1 MKKLAVLALAATMSV
16 SAFAVKIGVVNT
28 QEVFQKYSGTQSVE
42 EELVKEKDK
51 LENDIRTKEMELQK
65 LGIELQGK
73 GPNVTDSE
81 KESYN
86 KQAQALD
93 AFVQNAQ
100 RNLSQK
106 EYEKMTSIQTSIDAS
121 VQSVAQQQKF
131 DYVLEA
137 GAVKFGGED
146 ITQEVLKRMESSK
159 KIDL

>member
-28 QEVFQKYSGTQSVE
+28 QEVFSKYTGTKKVQQ
-42 EELVKEKDK
+42 ELVKEKEK
-51 LENDIRTKEMELQK
+51 LENDIRSKEVELQK

-73 GPNVTDSE
+73 GAKVTDAE
-81 KESYN
+81 KDAYN

-93 AFVQNAQ
+93 QFVKNAQ
-100 RNLSQK
+100 KQLSQK
-106 EYEKMTSIQTSIDAS
+106 EYQSFETIRTTIDAS
-121 VQSVAQQQKF
+121 VQSIAKKNKY

-137 GAVKFGGED
+137 GAVKFGGTD
-146 ITQEVLKRMESSK
+146 ITQDVIKMMESTK

>member
-28 QEVFQKYSGTQSVE
+28 QEVFAKYSGTKKVQQ
-42 EELVKEKDK
+42 ELVKEKDK
-51 LENDIRTKEMELQK
+51 LEADIRTKEIELQK

-73 GPNVTDSE
+73 GAKVTDAE

-86 KQAQALD
+86 KQAQSLES
-93 AFVQNAQ
+93 FVRSAQ
-100 RNLSQK
+100 QQLSQK
-106 EYEKMTSIQTSIDAS
+106 EYQSFESIRTNIDAS
-121 VQSVAQQQKF
+121 VQSIAKKNKY

-137 GAVKFGGED
+137 GAVKFGGTD
-146 ITQEVLKRMESSK
+146 ITQDVIKMMENTK

>member
-28 QEVFQKYSGTQSVE
+28 QEVFAKYSGTKKVQQ
-42 EELVKEKDK
+42 ELVKEKEK
-51 LENDIRTKEMELQK
+51 LENDIRSKEVELQK

-73 GPNVTDSE
+73 GAKVTDAE

-93 AFVQNAQ
+93 QFVKGAQ
-100 RNLSQK
+100 KQLSQK
-106 EYEKMTSIQTSIDAS
+106 EYQSFESIRTTIDAS
-121 VQSVAQQQKF
+121 VQSIAQKKKY

-137 GAVKFGGED
+137 GAVKFGGTD
-146 ITQEVLKRMESSK
+146 ITQDVIKMMENTK

>member
-1 MKKLAVLALAATMSV
+1 MKKLAVLALAVTMSV

-28 QEVFQKYSGTQSVE
+28 QEVFAKYSGTKSIQQK
-42 EELVKEKDK
+42 LVKEKEK
-51 LENDIRTKEMELQK
+51 LENDIRSKEVELQK

-73 GPNVTDSE
+73 GAKVTDAE

-93 AFVQNAQ
+93 KFVREAQ
-100 RNLSQK
+100 QKLSQK
-106 EYEKMTSIQTSIDAS
+106 EYQSFESIKTNIDAS
-121 VQSVAQQQKF
+121 VQSIAQKKKY

-137 GAVKFGGED
+137 GAVKFGGTD
-146 ITQEVLKRMESSK
+146 ITQDVIKMMENTK

>member
-28 QEVFQKYSGTQSVE
+28 QEVFAKYSGTKKVQQ
-42 EELVKEKDK
+42 ELVKEKEK
-51 LENDIRTKEMELQK
+51 LENDIRSKEVELQK

-73 GPNVTDSE
+73 GAKVTEAE
-81 KESYN
+81 KTSYN

-93 AFVQNAQ
+93 QFVKGAQ
-100 RNLSQK
+100 KQLSQK
-106 EYEKMTSIQTSIDAS
+106 EYQSFESIRTTIDAS
-121 VQSVAQQQKF
+121 VQSIAKKNKY

-137 GAVKFGGED
+137 GAVKFGGTD
-146 ITQEVLKRMESSK
+146 ITQDVIKMMESTK

>member
-28 QEVFQKYSGTQSVE
+28 QEVFAKYSGTKSIQQ
-42 EELVKEKDK
+42 ELVKEKEK
-51 LENDIRTKEMELQK
+51 LENDIRSKEVELQK

-73 GPNVTDSE
+73 GAKVTDAE

-93 AFVQNAQ
+93 KFVREAQ
-100 RNLSQK
+100 QKLSQK
-106 EYEKMTSIQTSIDAS
+106 EYQSFESIKTNIDAS
-121 VQSVAQQQKF
+121 VQSIAQKKKYE
-131 DYVLEA
+131 YVLEA
-137 GAVKFGGED
+137 GAVKFGGTD
-146 ITQEVLKRMESSK
+146 ITQEVIKMMENTK

>member
-28 QEVFQKYSGTQSVE
+28 QEVFAKYSGTKKIQQ
-42 EELVKEKDK
+42 ELVKEKEK
-51 LENDIRTKEMELQK
+51 LENDIRSKEVELQK

-73 GPNVTDSE
+73 GAKVTDAE

-93 AFVQNAQ
+93 AFVKGAQ
-100 RNLSQK
+100 KQLSQK
-106 EYEKMTSIQTSIDAS
+106 EYQSFETIRTTIDAS
-121 VQSVAQQQKF
+121 VQSIAQKNKYE
-131 DYVLEA
+131 YVLEA
-137 GAVKFGGED
+137 GAVKFGGTD
-146 ITQEVLKRMESSK
+146 ITQDVIKMMENTK

>member
-28 QEVFQKYSGTQSVE
+28 QEVFAKYSGTKKVQQ
-42 EELVKEKDK
+42 ELVKEKEK
-51 LENDIRTKEMELQK
+51 LENDIRSKEVELQK

-73 GPNVTDSE
+73 GAKVTDAE
-81 KESYN
+81 KQAYN

-93 AFVQNAQ
+93 QFVKGAQ
-100 RNLSQK
+100 KQLSQK
-106 EYEKMTSIQTSIDAS
+106 EYQSFESIRTTIDAS
-121 VQSVAQQQKF
+121 VQSIAKKNKY

-137 GAVKFGGED
+137 GAVKFGGTD
-146 ITQEVLKRMESSK
+146 ITQDVIKMMESTK

>member
-28 QEVFQKYSGTQSVE
+28 QEVFAKYSGTKKVQQ
-42 EELVKEKDK
+42 ELVKEKEK
-51 LENDIRTKEMELQK
+51 LENDIRSKEVELQK

-73 GPNVTDSE
+73 GAKVTDAE

-93 AFVQNAQ
+93 KFVKGAQ
-100 RNLSQK
+100 KQLSQK
-106 EYEKMTSIQTSIDAS
+106 EYQSFETIRTTIDAS
-121 VQSVAQQQKF
+121 VQSIAQKNKY

-137 GAVKFGGED
+137 GAVKFGGTD
-146 ITQEVLKRMESSK
+146 ITQDVIKMMENTK

>member
-28 QEVFQKYSGTQSVE
+28 QEVFAKYTGTKKVQQ
-42 EELVKEKDK
+42 ELVKEKEK
-51 LENDIRTKEMELQK
+51 LENDIRSKEVELQK

-73 GPNVTDSE
+73 GAKVTDAE
-81 KESYN
+81 KDAYN

-93 AFVQNAQ
+93 QFVKGAQ
-100 RNLSQK
+100 KQLSQK
-106 EYEKMTSIQTSIDAS
+106 EYQSFESIRTTIDAS
-121 VQSVAQQQKF
+121 VQSIAKKNKY

-137 GAVKFGGED
+137 GAVKFGGTD
-146 ITQEVLKRMESSK
+146 ITQDVIKMMESTK

>member
-28 QEVFQKYSGTQSVE
+28 QEVFAKYTGTKKVQQ
-42 EELVKEKDK
+42 ELVKEKEK
-51 LENDIRTKEMELQK
+51 LENDIRSKEVELQK

-73 GPNVTDSE
+73 GAKVTDAE
-81 KESYN
+81 KDAYN

-93 AFVQNAQ
+93 QFVKNAQ
-100 RNLSQK
+100 KQLSQK
-106 EYEKMTSIQTSIDAS
+106 EYQSFETIRTTIDAS
-121 VQSVAQQQKF
+121 VQSIAKKNKY

-137 GAVKFGGED
+137 GAVKFGGTD
-146 ITQEVLKRMESSK
+146 ITQDVIKMMESTK